1 MNLDDVG
8 VMEST
13 KKNQKKSKKMLKYG
27 YFVAV
32 PTHHVLRS
40 SCQLVLNGKITPHG

>member
-13 KKNQKKSKKMLKYG
+13 KKIKRKVKTMLKYG

-32 PTHHVLRS
+32 PTHPVLRAS
-40 SCQLVLNGKITPHG
+40 